1 MSMDFGR
8 RTLLKGMMGGGAVMV
23 GLPLLDCF
31 LNTNGTA
38 LAAGGRMPVRFGT
51 WFWGCGMTPE
61 RFVPHTV
68 GANYDIPVE
77 LKAIEP
83 FKDQV
88 TVLTGFQ
95 ALLDGRSNFPHS
107 SGNIAVRTG
116 SAPDKPGEVKAPTI
130 DVLIG
135 DVMGTDTRFRSLE
148 MMATGDPKHSY
159 SMRNAAVTNPSEVS
173 PLALYTRIFGP
184 EFQDPNS
191 ADFKPDPRIVLRQS
205 VLSAIKD
212 HRDRFEAKL
221 GSADKARLDQYF
233 TSVRQ
238 LEQQLDLQ
246 LQKPPPA
253 EACSIPKS
261 PPDGTVG
268 TDIEQA
274 TRNHKL
280 MAELLAMALACN
292 QTKVF
297 NVVFSDS
304 ASSLRRTG
312 SSTNHHQLTH
322 EEQIDPALGYQ
333 PQATWFVEQSLAAWG
348 QFVATLAAVKE
359 GDGTLL
365 DNTLVFAQSDTQF
378 AKTHSVVGIPV
389 MIAGKAGGRVKTGIH
404 IAGNG
409 DPISRIGLTVQQIM
423 GVTVDK
429 WGTQSMQTG
438 KSIGELIA

>member
-1 MSMDFGR
+1 MSMEFGR
-8 RTLLKGMMGGGAVMV
+8 RSLMRGVLGGGAVTV

-31 LNTNGTA
+31 LNGNGTA
-38 LAAGGRMPVRFGT
+38 LAAGGRMPLRFGT

-61 RFVPHTV
+61 RFVPNIV
-68 GANYDIPVE
+68 GPNYDIPIE
-77 LKAIEP
+77 LKPIEP
-83 FKDQV
+83 FKDQI
-88 TVLTGFQ
+88 TVLSGFQ

-135 DVMGTDTRFRSLE
+135 DVIGTDTRFRSLE
-148 MMATGDPKHSY
+148 MTATGDPKNSY
-159 SMRNAAVTNPSEVS
+159 SMRNASATNPSEVS
-173 PLALYTRIFGP
+173 PLALYTRIFGA
-184 EFQDPNS
+184 EFQDPN
-191 ADFKPDPRIVLRQS
+191 AGDFKPDPRIMLRQS

-212 HRDRFEAKL
+212 HRNRFEARL

-253 EACSIPKS
+253 EACHVPKA
-261 PPDGTVG
+261 PPDGSYG

-274 TRNHKL
+274 TRNHRL

-292 QTKVF
+292 QTKIF
-297 NVVFSDS
+297 NMVYSDS
-304 ASSLRRTG
+304 ASNLRRTG
-312 SSTNHHQLTH
+312 SSTTHHQLTH

-333 PQATWFVEQSLAAWG
+333 PQATWFVEQSMVAWG
-348 QFVATLAAVKE
+348 QFVATMAAMRE

-365 DNTLVFAQSDTQF
+365 DNMMVFAQSDTQF

-423 GVTVDK
+423 GVTIDK
-429 WGTQSMQTG
+429 WGSQSMLTG
-438 KSIGELIA
+438 KSISELTA

>member
-1 MSMDFGR
+1 
-8 RTLLKGMMGGGAVMV
+8 
-23 GLPLLDCF
+23 
-31 LNTNGTA
+31 
-38 LAAGGRMPVRFGT
+38 
-51 WFWGCGMTPE
+51 
-61 RFVPHTV
+61 
-68 GANYDIPVE
+68 
-77 LKAIEP
+77 
-83 FKDQV
+83 
-88 TVLTGFQ
+88 VLTGFQ

-148 MMATGDPKHSY
+148 MTATGDPKHSY